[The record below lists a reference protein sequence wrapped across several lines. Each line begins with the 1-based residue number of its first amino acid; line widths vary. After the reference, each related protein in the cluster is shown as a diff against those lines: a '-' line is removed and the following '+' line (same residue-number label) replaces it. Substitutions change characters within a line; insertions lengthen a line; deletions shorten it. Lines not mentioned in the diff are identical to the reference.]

1 MKLFK
6 RLTVLAVI
14 LSLGVISFSC
24 SDSSTGTNPDDDP
37 QEFNSKA
44 APGDSARS
52 FLSNNQYTSLEVEI
66 DYMPGH
72 EPTQDGLNSLQTF
85 LEERLNK
92 QSISLTNKTQI
103 PSGEQSSYT
112 IEDIRSLEN
121 KHRDNFTKASGN
133 TLHVYFLMVNGEYS
147 DGQGSGENV
156 LGVAYWNTSVAFLG
170 KRMEDISG
178 EPPVNPSE
186 EKIES
191 TVFRHE
197 FGHNMGLVGNG
208 SPMQTDHKTS
218 GSAHCTTDG
227 CLMEPSV
234 RTTDFFSNFSG
245 SVPSLDDLC
254 IDDLQANG
262 GK

>member
-6 RLTVLAVI
+6 RLTLVVVT
-14 LSLGVISFSC
+14 LSLSIITLSC
-24 SDSSTGTNPDDDP
+24 SDSSTGSDLGNDP
-37 QEFNSKA
+37 MEFNSKA

-52 FLSNNQYTSLEVEI
+52 FLTANQYTSIEVEI

-72 EPTQDGLNSLQTF
+72 EPTQEGLNSLQTF

-92 QSISLTNKTQI
+92 QSISLTNQTQI
-103 PSGEQSSYT
+103 SSGDQSSYS
-112 IEDIRSLEN
+112 INDIRALEEE
-121 KHRDNFTKASGN
+121 HRDNFTKASGN
-133 TLHVYFLMVNGEYS
+133 TLHVYFLVLDGEYE
-147 DGQGSGENV
+147 QPNV
-156 LGVAYWNTSVAFLG
+156 LGVAYWNTSVAFMG

-178 EPPVNPSE
+178 EPPVSPSE

-197 FGHNMGLVGNG
+197 FGHNMGLVDIG

-245 SVPSLDDLC
+245 SIPPLDDLC